1 MKVEQL
7 ALPPWAVASPR
18 RRAHIARVTGLALEW
33 ADAMHVDKMTRDAWR
48 DAAQWHD
55 LLRDAEDSE
64 LRAIVP
70 HLDWPASTLHGPAA
84 AAKLAEDGE
93 RRADVLDAIFWHTIG
108 KAKWVRTGR
117 MLYMAD
123 YLEHG
128 RTFER
133 KERARLAANV
143 AEDFEGTF
151 RAVVRLRLG
160 DRIASEST
168 LRVETAELWESVR

>member
-1 MKVEQL
+1 MN
-7 ALPPWAVASPR
+7 
-18 RRAHIARVTGLALEW
+18 RVMGLALEW
-33 ADAMHVDKMTRDAWR
+33 ADAMHVDKATRDAWR

-55 LLRDAEDSE
+55 LLRDAGEPE

-70 HLDWPASTLHGPAA
+70 HLDWPASALHGPAA

-123 YLEHG
+123 YLEPG
-128 RTFER
+128 RTFAR
-133 KERARLAANV
+133 RERARLAANV
-143 AEDFEGTF
+143 PDDFEGTF

-160 DRIASEST
+160 DKIASGDR